1 MDNSTPQFSRN
12 QSRSGF
18 SLVEVALAIGIV
30 AFAFVSL
37 FALMPTGLNTF
48 RAAIDTSNETW
59 IMQGMNAM
67 IQTTDFAGVE
77 DFGFK
82 KSGEIFYFDEE
93 AKLTDREKQEWN
105 NDETAKATAKRARL
119 YAVKLVIDKLNRP
132 NGDSPTPRLEDLM
145 QHGWRV
151 IVVLATTQNPVAMAD
166 FAKVDDAKSL
176 QNLPK
181 DSAIRSRTFF
191 VARMD
196 SQK

>member
-1 MDNSTPQFSRN
+1 MDKPSLQFSPNR
-12 QSRSGF
+12 SRSGF
-18 SLVEVALAIGIV
+18 SLVEVALAIGII

-48 RAAIDTSNETW
+48 RSAIDTANETW
-59 IMQGMNAM
+59 IMQGMNSM

-82 KSGEIFYFDEE
+82 KSKDIFYFDEE
-93 AKLTDREKQEWN
+93 AKLAYREKQ
-105 NDETAKATAKRARL
+105 DPPADDAAKRAKL

-132 NGDSPTPRLEDLM
+132 NGTTAVPRPEDLM
-145 QHGWRV
+145 THGWRV
-151 IVVLATTQNPVAMAD
+151 IVVFALTQNPAAMTD
-166 FAKVDDAKSL
+166 FDKVDDAKSL

-181 DSAIRSRTFF
+181 ETPVHSRTFF

-196 SQK
+196 SEVK

>member
-1 MDNSTPQFSRN
+1 MDKPSLQFSPN

-18 SLVEVALAIGIV
+18 SLVEVALAIGII

-48 RAAIDTSNETW
+48 RSAIDTSNETW
-59 IMQGMNAM
+59 IMQGMNSM
-67 IQTTDFAGVE
+67 IQTTDFIGVE
-77 DFGFK
+77 DFAFK

-93 AKLTDREKQEWN
+93 AKLTDREKQ
-105 NDETAKATAKRARL
+105 DPPGSDAAKRARL

-132 NGDSPTPRLEDLM
+132 NGATAVPRPEDLM
-145 QHGWRV
+145 THGWRV
-151 IVVLATTQNPVAMAD
+151 IVVFAQMQNPTAMTD
-166 FAKVDDAKSL
+166 FGKVDDAKSL

-181 DSAIRSRTFF
+181 ETPVRSRTFF

-196 SQK
+196 SEVKP